1 MAIINGT
8 AGDDIILGG
17 QGNNTLTG
25 GLGRDIFQ
33 LTGIGTLTG
42 PNTITDFNP
51 LDDTIQIDLPAGSAA
66 NSITTVQSGNNAIIN
81 FGNRQLA
88 IVQNTLIAAL
98 DNIVT
103 VITDN
108 VANLA
113 PTDIV
118 FNNAITSIAENTS
131 TTTRIKIADLAVTD
145 DNVGTNTLTLAGDDA
160 ASFEIEG
167 NILYLKANIVLNFET
182 KTSFDV
188 TVNVDDATVGFTPD
202 TSGTLTLAVTNVNES
217 STAISPIAT
226 NAGLLQLSPGDSS
239 TTTLTLTKVSSQTP
253 NRNELGIFAVD
264 DNNGTING
272 ITPGQVGYL
281 AEVLKRSQTVFS
293 TLSDSAVDNAFNGL
307 STRTINLPTGSKFGF
322 YLATNSSIE
331 DVPPNVIFSFPSN
344 GNTFQNAQITQPGGI
359 TRVAFEET
367 SGGGDR
373 DFNDLIFQIQTAA
386 GPGPIAITQQGKKEI
401 LDLTGGTTTVNANFE
416 IQRDA
421 FFNDHVG
428 FYKIED
434 ALGSIRVGGALIKPG
449 EAGYLAG
456 VIQNRLAGIDLAG
469 TNGQAVNSRGVFQ
482 GGSLYAPVLISNAST
497 ANADFSNVYTAYSLG
512 NADKADHIRLLGD
525 NTFGFEDLTG
535 GGDRD
540 FNDIIVKATFPVG
553 N

>member
-51 LDDTIQIDLPAGSAA
+51 LDDTIQIDLPAGSAE

-88 IVQNTLIAAL
+88 IVQNTLVAAL

-103 VITDN
+103 VIANN
-108 VANLA
+108 VTNLA
-113 PTDIV
+113 PTDLV
-118 FNNAITSIAENTS
+118 FSNTVTSIAENTS

-167 NILYLKANIVLNFET
+167 NILYLKANTVLNFET

-226 NAGLLQLSPGDSS
+226 NAGLLQLSPGDSA
-239 TTTLTLTKVSSQTP
+239 TTTLTLTKISSQTP

-264 DNNGTING
+264 DNNGTVNG

-307 STRTINLPTGSKFGF
+307 STRTINLPTGAKFGF

-401 LDLTGGTTTVNANFE
+401 FDLTGGATAVNVNFNV
-416 IQRDA
+416 QRDA
-421 FFNDHVG
+421 AFDNHIG
-428 FYKIED
+428 FYRIED
-434 ALGSIRVGGALIKPG
+434 ALGSIRVGGALVRPG

-456 VIQNRLAGIDLAG
+456 VIQNRLAGIDLVG
-469 TNGQAVNSRGVFQ
+469 TNGQAVNSTSVLQ
-482 GGSLYAPVLISNAST
+482 GGSLYAPFLISNAST
-497 ANADFSNVYTAYSLG
+497 ASADFSNVYTAYSLG
-512 NADKADHIRLLGD
+512 NADRADHIRLLGD

-540 FNDIIVKATFPVG
+540 FNDIIVKATFTAG
-553 N
+553 T

>member
-51 LDDTIQIDLPAGSAA
+51 LDDTIQIDLPAGSAE

-88 IVQNTLIAAL
+88 IVQNTLVAAL

-103 VITDN
+103 VIANN
-108 VANLA
+108 VTNLA

-118 FNNAITSIAENTS
+118 FSNTVTSIAENTS

-145 DNVGTNTLTLAGDDA
+145 DNVGTNRLTLAGDDA

-167 NILYLKANIVLNFET
+167 NILYLKANTVLDFET

-202 TSGTLTLAVTNVNES
+202 TSGNITLTVTNVNES

-226 NAGLLQLSPGDSS
+226 NPGLLQLSPGDGA
-239 TTTLTLTKVSSQTP
+239 TTSLTLTKISSQTP
-253 NRNELGIFAVD
+253 SRNELGIFAVD
-264 DNNGTING
+264 DNNGTVNG
-272 ITPGQVGYL
+272 ITPGQAGYL
-281 AEVLKRSQTVFS
+281 AAVLSRSQTVFS
-293 TLSDSAVDNAFNGL
+293 TLSDSAVDTAFNGL

-331 DVPPNVIFSFPSN
+331 DVPPNVVFSFPSN

-359 TRVAFEET
+359 TRIAFEET

-373 DFNDLIFQIQTAA
+373 DFNDLIFQVQTAA

-401 LDLTGGTTTVNANFE
+401 FDLTGGAT
-416 IQRDA
+416 
-421 FFNDHVG
+421 
-428 FYKIED
+428 
-434 ALGSIRVGGALIKPG
+434 
-449 EAGYLAG
+449 
-456 VIQNRLAGIDLAG
+456 
-469 TNGQAVNSRGVFQ
+469 AVNVNF
-482 GGSLYAPVLISNAST
+482 
-497 ANADFSNVYTAYSLG
+497 NVQ
-512 NADKADHIRLLGD
+512 RL
-525 NTFGFEDLTG
+525 
-535 GGDRD
+535 
-540 FNDIIVKATFPVG
+540 
-553 N
+553 